1 MSVST
6 SVARHYNRMRAN
18 LHHIPSIL
26 ECKVRKLETALLSL
40 RGGGEAE
47 STQKADPQIKAVSS
61 ISAATAPASPRKWEP
76 TPAADFHDSVN
87 IGVLFVLGLGALY
100 ALFTSNETLHMLLTY
115 VGFLYIALDLVW
127 IAALPK
133 IVKSPTAVISHH
145 VATLL
150 VLLDPLLEPKH
161 YTYTSACLL
170 VEINTLLLLLRRR
183 MAYSPLVEVP
193 FVLTWVLLRNI
204 WYPLLMFFFVLCFQP
219 SLIPLLPPL
228 LADAASSVRSS
239 VEHGAPVPMFGVS
252 CLSWTAVCIF
262 QFQWTFQLFGSHPW
276 FCGKPKTKDGKY
288 L

>member
-1 MSVST
+1 MQGRSQRNTSTLPVFGGRSQRLVLVLLSLWVLQTNSLPSDIRADMSVST

-115 VGFLYIALDLVW
+115 VGFLYIALDLVKRLC
-127 IAALPK
+127 LP
-133 IVKSPTAVISHH
+133 TR
-145 VATLL
+145 
-150 VLLDPLLEPKH
+150 DR
-161 YTYTSACLL
+161 
-170 VEINTLLLLLRRR
+170 LR
-183 MAYSPLVEVP
+183 PI
-193 FVLTWVLLRNI
+193 LT
-204 WYPLLMFFFVLCFQP
+204 
-219 SLIPLLPPL
+219 
-228 LADAASSVRSS
+228 
-239 VEHGAPVPMFGVS
+239 
-252 CLSWTAVCIF
+252 
-262 QFQWTFQLFGSHPW
+262 
-276 FCGKPKTKDGKY
+276 
-288 L
+288 